1 MQLSNFPY
9 RRLIGTA
16 AIACA
21 AALLPAA
28 ALAATTTPAAT
39 AGAGPAAA
47 VPADFQPASA
57 SFYSPAAGVVLGSVG
72 CTPGHAC
79 AARLAATT
87 DGGARWRFLTAP
99 DISLSTVS
107 EVVFVNRRD
116 GWLYDQYYGRRLWA
130 THDGGAR
137 WSRVALPGDIQTIAA
152 SAATVYAVVDRSTI
166 DRLFSSPAGQ
176 NAWARVGNITGN
188 LGSALAVSG
197 NAAWFGPRT
206 AGTRT
211 HLWATADGVHWRK
224 YPFACPGAYGLSSIA
239 AASPAQ
245 VVFLCTG
252 AGGMYQTAKEVLR
265 SVNGGKT
272 EHLTG
277 YAPVGGDVYGS
288 NGVFAVP
295 PHRASV
301 VTIAVVT
308 PGPDYLDRSAN
319 GGKTWAQITVPG
331 TGGGVFVGS
340 LCYVSRTAGFVVA
353 EGLVHQL
360 LRTSD
365 AGIAWHPVSF

>member
-1 MQLSNFPY
+1 MQLTNFPH
-9 RRLIGTA
+9 RRLISAA

-21 AALLPAA
+21 AALIPAA
-28 ALAATTTPAAT
+28 ALAATDAPAAP
-39 AGAGPAAA
+39 AGAGSAAA
-47 VPADFQPASA
+47 VPARFQPASA

-79 AARLAATT
+79 TARLAATT
-87 DGGARWRFLTAP
+87 DDGARWHFLTAP

-107 EVVFVNRRD
+107 QVAFASRRD
-116 GWLYDQYYGRRLWA
+116 GWLYGGQWLWA
-130 THDGGAR
+130 THDGGAH
-137 WSRVALPGDIQTIAA
+137 WSRIALPGDIQTIAA

-188 LGSALAVSG
+188 LESALAVSG
-197 NAAWFGPRT
+197 DAVWFGPRT
-206 AGTRT
+206 VGIRT

-224 YPFACPGAYGLSSIA
+224 YPFACPGVGYGLSGIA

-245 VVFLCTG
+245 VVFLCAG
-252 AGGMYQTAKEVLR
+252 PGGMFHTAKEVLR

-277 YAPVGGDVYGS
+277 YAPVGGDVYGW

-295 PHRASV
+295 PHRANV

-308 PGPDYLDRSAN
+308 PGPDSLDRSAN

-331 TGGGVFVGS
+331 TEGGVFVGS
-340 LCYVSRTAGFVVA
+340 LCYVSRTVGFVVA
-353 EGLVHQL
+353 GGPLQRL

-365 AGIAWHPVSF
+365 AGIAWHPVTF